1 MQTIN
6 GFLKTN
12 GVTAIWCDK
21 NGQTAETPS
30 ITVGMCCR
38 FRIAIFR
45 DEIDEN
51 GDLIPVSFEEM
62 QGAEILEKYTNS
74 ALALDVYN
82 GAGLTAGFRPRG
94 RSLRRQCRCFLQP
107 C

>member
-62 QGAEILEKYTNS
+62 QSVSYYI
-74 ALALDVYN
+74 ALDSDY
-82 GAGLTAGFRPRG
+82 LHR
-94 RSLRRQCRCFLQP
+94 L
-107 C
+107 